1 VQIGLAWCLNW
12 RWVRGFRLG
21 VVWWKGGCGSAM
33 SLEELWE
40 EGLLGGKVG
49 GDGAGEGYDREEW
62 DCSWWMKSYT

>member
-1 VQIGLAWCLNW
+1 
-12 RWVRGFRLG
+12 
-21 VVWWKGGCGSAM
+21 VWWKGGCGSAM

-62 DCSWWMKSYT
+62 D